1 MQESSFN
8 YEVQMK
14 RAETG
19 VEAANLA
26 LQEVKDV
33 VKVMSTGKSK
43 GSVMDKISTKISS
56 WF

>member
-1 MQESSFN
+1 
-8 YEVQMK
+8 MK

-33 VKVMSTGKSK
+33 VKVMSTGKSR
-43 GSVMDKISTKISS
+43 STVM
-56 WF
+56 